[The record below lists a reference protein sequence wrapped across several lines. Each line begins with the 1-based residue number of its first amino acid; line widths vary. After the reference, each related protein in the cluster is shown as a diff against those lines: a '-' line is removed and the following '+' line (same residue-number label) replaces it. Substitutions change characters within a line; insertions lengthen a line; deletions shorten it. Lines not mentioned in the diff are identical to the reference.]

1 LSCRSHQ
8 IDREICQMLSNPTK
22 PAPAPLPTEGVPAT
36 LVRELRDATSATPF
50 ASCSGCT
57 TPLRPRTPG
66 EASSLAQTFAN
77 LATFQPRSTAFL
89 LFDGSHP
96 AWRWGGSSDRLTL
109 GHPRRSPRWTRE
121 LSATR
126 SQPATGLIRSHR
138 REFRDSSREGD
149 EPIRLGITP
158 LARW

>member
-1 LSCRSHQ
+1 
-8 IDREICQMLSNPTK
+8 MLSNPTK

-77 LATFQPRSTAFL
+77 LATFQPRSTAFAQDASAV
-89 LFDGSHP
+89 FSHFAIP
-96 AWRWGGSSDRLTL
+96 LYAHAQMLPPRASGTLRALHQIEVSTVSSE
-109 GHPRRSPRWTRE
+109 W
-121 LSATR
+121 
-126 SQPATGLIRSHR
+126 
-138 REFRDSSREGD
+138 
-149 EPIRLGITP
+149 P
-158 LARW
+158 LKGY